1 MVPASLMGG
10 HSQTAPIDVWNTET
24 FDAALL
30 AELNSERDLLRDYAL
45 TDRRQFLER
54 EAVSD
59 WTPHATNPY
68 AAARNDFVERV
79 VMPAMEC
86 RSMRAWHYTRLTDDE
101 TSLLRTDGV
110 FTSDLQTIRRRLDAQ
125 VSAGVLSA
133 VTADALYAASPF
145 HRQNDSRAGKFWM
158 TSHPVS
164 ADNSLVELLL
174 GGTAHIRPAA
184 GALGWRGR
192 VFLAQRSRAYRT
204 GEKSRAA
211 ARHRSRGAAAGY
223 TPRLLGRQGRRRHL
237 HAVTWL
243 RAGMAGLRPVCD
255 ERTRP
260 RRSAVHPHRGRAELR
275 CACAR
280 LSRAVR

>member
-54 EAVSD
+54 EAASD

-79 VMPAMEC
+79 VMPAMDC

-101 TSLLRTDGV
+101 ISLLRTDGV

-174 GGTAHIRPAA
+174 EHWGGEGVYFWLRDRELVELVRNLGRPRVIEVAVPLRATRHAYSAA
-184 GALGWRGR
+184 KAVVATFTRSLGCEPEWPAFDLYATSALGPGAVLYIHTEGEPNFAALARGYPAKFVDR
-192 VFLAQRSRAYRT
+192 
-204 GEKSRAA
+204 E
-211 ARHRSRGAAAGY
+211 
-223 TPRLLGRQGRRRHL
+223 
-237 HAVTWL
+237 W
-243 RAGMAGLRPVCD
+243 
-255 ERTRP
+255 
-260 RRSAVHPHRGRAELR
+260 
-275 CACAR
+275 
-280 LSRAVR
+280 